1 MFSKLEQAITF
12 QNPIN
17 RKTYDYCVF
26 LNYGMYTARHI
37 IIPLHNSV
45 ISQIL

>member
-17 RKTYDYCVF
+17 RKTCDYCIF
-26 LNYGMYTARHI
+26 FNYGM
-37 IIPLHNSV
+37 
-45 ISQIL
+45 

>member
-1 MFSKLEQAITF
+1 MNMFSKVEQAITF

-26 LNYGMYTARHI
+26 SNYGM
-37 IIPLHNSV
+37 
-45 ISQIL
+45 